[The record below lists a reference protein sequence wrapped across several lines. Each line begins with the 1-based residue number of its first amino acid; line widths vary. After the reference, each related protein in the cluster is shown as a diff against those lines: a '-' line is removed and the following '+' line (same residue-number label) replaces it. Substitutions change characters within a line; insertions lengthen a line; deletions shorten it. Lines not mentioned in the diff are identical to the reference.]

1 MYADFI
7 ISMGMFTR
15 RDNNGN
21 LKAKDA
27 LIGLEMVGK
36 ATYDAEVTL
45 GIEARSALRCSTKDL
60 SLMFLSLSGL
70 IHCPGL
76 FLTLGFTQMKPS
88 ERDAFLTYI

>member
-27 LIGLEMVGK
+27 FIGLEMVGK

-45 GIEARSALRCSTKDL
+45 KIEARSALVLKICHLCFCHCR
-60 SLMFLSLSGL
+60 SLCTSGKEVTYSLGVFLSSSK
-70 IHCPGL
+70 IIY
-76 FLTLGFTQMKPS
+76 S
-88 ERDAFLTYI
+88 